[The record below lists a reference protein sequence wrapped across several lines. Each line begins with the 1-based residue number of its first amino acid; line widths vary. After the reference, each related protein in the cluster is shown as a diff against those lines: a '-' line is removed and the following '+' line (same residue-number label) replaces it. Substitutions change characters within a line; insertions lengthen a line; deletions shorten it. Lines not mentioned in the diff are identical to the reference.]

1 MATADVVRTLLIV
14 DMVGL
19 ALLALG
25 YLWQRRMSRLQIF
38 GWSVLALVVPVMG
51 PFMVI
56 ASRPGM
62 WDPNFSYK
70 DRFRR
75 LMRYT
80 QRLLPTVP
88 KMTRA
93 DRARLR
99 KALGQPEHE
108 RKH

>member
-25 YLWQRRMSRLQIF
+25 YLWQRRMSRMQIL

-56 ASRPGM
+56 ASRPGK
-62 WDPNFSYK
+62 WDPDFSYIDQFK
-70 DRFRR
+70 R
-75 LMRYT
+75 LVSYT
-80 QRLLPTVP
+80 QRLLPTAP
-88 KMTRA
+88 RMSRA
-93 DRARLR
+93 ERARLR
-99 KALGQPEHE
+99 KAL
-108 RKH
+108 RKG

>member
-25 YLWQRRMSRLQIF
+25 YLWQRRMSRMQIF

-56 ASRPGM
+56 ASRPGT
-62 WDPNFSYK
+62 WNPDFSYIDQLK
-70 DRFRR
+70 R
-75 LMRYT
+75 LVQYS
-80 QRLLPTVP
+80 QRLLPTAP
-88 KMTRA
+88 KITRA
-93 DRARLR
+93 DRARKR
-99 KALGQPEHE
+99 KALHEHE
-108 RKH
+108 RLR